1 MTARLTGKTGIITG
15 GASGLGK
22 AMAKRLVDD
31 GANVVITDVQLEL
44 GGATAEELGVTFIAH
59 DVTDERQW
67 ESVAAK
73 VERQFGT
80 LNIVVNNAGV
90 AEPAD
95 AGTPENTKL
104 ADWRRV
110 FAVNVEGVFLGCR
123 TAIGA
128 LRRAGGGSI
137 INVSSVAALRAYPD
151 ATAYGASKAAVRQL
165 TMSVAKHC
173 AAGGLNIRCN
183 SVHPGYVRTPLW
195 ERGAQE
201 TAQLRNTSVAQ
212 IVAETIASVPLGD
225 FTHPDDIAAAV
236 SFLCSDDSRHITG
249 TALVVDGGEIG
260 CS

>member
-1 MTARLTGKTGIITG
+1 MTARLAGKTAIITG

-22 AMAKRLVDD
+22 AMAARLVDD
-31 GANVVITDVQLEL
+31 GANVVITDVQRGL
-44 GGATAEELGVTFIAH
+44 GQITAEELGVTFIVH
-59 DVTDERQW
+59 DVTDERRW
-67 ESVAAK
+67 ESVA
-73 VERQFGT
+73 VEVEKRFGT
-80 LNIVVNNAGV
+80 VNIVVNNAGV

-95 AGTPENTKL
+95 AGTPENARL
-104 ADWRRV
+104 ADWRCV

-173 AAGGLNIRCN
+173 AAAKLNIRCN

-195 ERGAQE
+195 EQGAQE
-201 TAQLRNTSVAQ
+201 TAQLRNTSVEA
-212 IVAETIASVPLGD
+212 IVAETIASVPMGD
-225 FTHPDDIAAAV
+225 FTLPGDIAAAV
-236 SFLCSDDSRHITG
+236 SFLCSDESRHIIG
-249 TALVVDGGEIG
+249 AALVIDGGETG